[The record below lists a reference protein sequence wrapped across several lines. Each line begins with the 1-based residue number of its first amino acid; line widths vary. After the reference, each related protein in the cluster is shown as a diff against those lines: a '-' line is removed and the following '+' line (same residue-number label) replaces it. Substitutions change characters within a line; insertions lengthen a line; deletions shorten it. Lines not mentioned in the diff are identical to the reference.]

1 MDVQAGPPNRGFL
14 MSAKQHLALIM
25 PFVWN
30 AYSKPCPSD
39 ACEMLTLIFL
49 CVLVSSTIST
59 LLFVWMVFSLAYTH
73 FVAGIV
79 TCVSACVML
88 VLLILVHPVRCVV
101 TVTVPSLGTK
111 QGRKIIL
118 STALLYAITSCVP
131 NITNNMTRS
140 LHMMKCSAG
149 NITHSMLESSNV
161 PKAALRDIGN
171 KLASLP
177 SIGSREYFFKLESD
191 VDVKDMEKSL
201 SQVSEHVKADLATLR
216 STVGQTSQIVKKI
229 IAALFVVLMIGS
241 SVVYVNG
248 YLTHIKHDNV
258 YQSHQLMEALQR
270 MGGDVTLPRSY
281 KKKLVK
287 TSGVRMSAR
296 EVKRGLWGMLALL
309 IYALM
314 CGIML
319 GLDHFVYRSLQSLL
333 AWASDI
339 PDIRAAVHVQ
349 MTIKGTYIG
358 LIHHEIQ
365 QLNRYYPYTVSMLP
379 PGCVQ
384 SLSAP
389 EHSVLTTVCTF
400 LTIAFF
406 MLHVE
411 VFARRLRRKVC
422 ASFYRRR
429 EEQRTQYLLWKIL
442 EKRERPEGS
451 DDS

>member
-1 MDVQAGPPNRGFL
+1 MSLWKCFAFIYLFEINYFFR
-14 MSAKQHLALIM
+14 MSAKQRLALIM

-30 AYSKPCPSD
+30 AYSKPCPSS
-39 ACEMLTLIFL
+39 AFEMLTLILL
-49 CVLVSSTIST
+49 CVLISSTIST

-79 TCVSACVML
+79 TGVSACVML

-131 NITNNMTRS
+131 NITNNMARS

-161 PKAALRDIGN
+161 PKAALRDIRN
-171 KLASLP
+171 NLAALP
-177 SIGSREYFFKLESD
+177 SIGSRDYFFNLESD
-191 VDVKDMEKSL
+191 VDVKDMEKRL
-201 SQVSEHVKADLATLR
+201 SQVSESVKADLALLH
-216 STVGQTSQIVKKI
+216 STVSQISQIVKKI

-270 MGGDVTLPRSY
+270 VSGDVTLPRSY

-287 TSGVRMSAR
+287 TSGARMSAR
-296 EVKRGLWGMLALL
+296 EVKRGLWGLLALL

-339 PDIRAAVHVQ
+339 PDIQATVHVQ
-349 MTIKGTYIG
+349 MT
-358 LIHHEIQ
+358 
-365 QLNRYYPYTVSMLP
+365 VS
-379 PGCVQ
+379 
-384 SLSAP
+384 
-389 EHSVLTTVCTF
+389 TT
-400 LTIAFF
+400 LTILTYF
-406 MLHVE
+406 MKLSDHFSTECNTTQCNSIMQSICLIVLILRLLSLLL

-442 EKRERPEGS
+442 DKRERPEGS

>member
-1 MDVQAGPPNRGFL
+1 
-14 MSAKQHLALIM
+14 M

-30 AYSKPCPSD
+30 AYSKPCPSG
-39 ACEMLTLIFL
+39 ACEMLTLILL
-49 CVLVSSTIST
+49 CILVSFTIST
-59 LLFVWMVFSLAYTH
+59 LLFVWMVFSLGYTH
-73 FVAGIV
+73 FVAGIL
-79 TCVSACVML
+79 TGVSALVML
-88 VLLILVHPVRCVV
+88 LLLILVHPVRCVI

-131 NITNNMTRS
+131 NITNNMARS

-149 NITHSMLESSNV
+149 NITHSVLESCNV
-161 PKAALRDIGN
+161 PKEALRDIEN
-171 KLASLP
+171 KLADLP
-177 SIGSREYFFKLESD
+177 LISSRDYFFKLESD

-201 SQVSEHVKADLATLR
+201 SQVSESVKADLAMLH
-216 STVGQTSQIVKKI
+216 STVGQVSQVLKKI

-241 SVVYVNG
+241 SVVYVKG

-270 MGGDVTLPRSY
+270 VSGDVTLPRSY

-296 EVKRGLWGMLALL
+296 ELKRGLWGMLALL

-333 AWASDI
+333 AWTSDI
-339 PDIRAAVHVQ
+339 PDIRATVHVQ
-349 MTIKGTYIG
+349 MT
-358 LIHHEIQ
+358 
-365 QLNRYYPYTVSMLP
+365 
-379 PGCVQ
+379 

-389 EHSVLTTVCTF
+389 EHSVLTLICTF

-406 MLHVE
+406 MLLVE

-422 ASFYRRR
+422 ASFYRSR

-442 EKRERPEGS
+442 EKRKRPEGS